1 MSIWPGGR
9 SPGRGSGSSGSG
21 DGASASCHFIFED
34 FDAQGGMPIATYG
47 DGESTTTSREAAKV
61 AKVTLDFRV

>member
-1 MSIWPGGR
+1 MRWR
-9 SPGRGSGSSGSG
+9 SLAPHQDPQHKVKRSS
-21 DGASASCHFIFED
+21 SASCHFIFED